1 VIQKD
6 IWKQSAARIMVID
19 DESVILDLLECLLT
33 QGGYEVETIDR
44 ADAVLDKLESEEYDL
59 ILLDIKMPGM
69 NGIELYRR
77 IEKSAPAL
85 ARRVVFITGDVLE
98 TTTRNFLDE
107 ASPLYILKPFD
118 NEKLEKEINQMLA
131 KRLVS

>member
-1 VIQKD
+1 VIQED
-6 IWKQSAARIMVID
+6 IWERSAARIMVVD
-19 DESVILDLLECLLT
+19 DELVILDLMECLLT
-33 QGGYEVETIDR
+33 REGYEVETIDR
-44 ADAVLDKLESEEYDL
+44 DDAVLGKLQSEEYAL

-85 ARRVVFITGDVLE
+85 AQRVVFITGDVLE

-118 NEKLEKEINQMLA
+118 NERLEREINKMLA
-131 KRLVS
+131 KRLVP

>member
-1 VIQKD
+1 MAQKD
-6 IWKQSAARIMVID
+6 IWKRSAARIMVID

-77 IEKSAPAL
+77 IEKSTPAL
-85 ARRVVFITGDVLE
+85 ARRVVFITGDILE
-98 TTTRNFLDE
+98 TTTWNFLDE
-107 ASPLYILKPFD
+107 TSHPYILKPFD
-118 NEKLEKEINQMLA
+118 NEKLEKEISQML
-131 KRLVS
+131 LGG